1 MEKKITVAGNILAD
15 LVKTV
20 EVYPEKGMLST
31 ITDIKRGVGGCVPN
45 TAICLKKID
54 PEMHIRAVGRVGRD
68 EYGSFALGEL
78 ERAGIDTAFVRR
90 TDTPTSFSDV
100 ISVRS
105 TGERTFFHFRGA
117 NAEFCDEDV
126 APASLDCALFHI
138 GYVMLLDAL
147 DARDDEYGTR
157 LARLLSRVRAH
168 GIATSIDCVS
178 ETSGV
183 FREKVIPALKY
194 CTYAILNEIEA
205 ASVSGIP
212 ARGEDGALDDAGIV
226 QTMRFFLQCGVSG
239 KVIVHA
245 PEAGYLMDKSGYA
258 LKVPSLELPEGFIK
272 GKVGAGD
279 AFCAGALHGLITGMN
294 DEEVLRFASAAAAS
308 SLSAKDATSGMGNRV
323 EILALDSW
331 FKRQKGTRL
340 C

>member
-1 MEKKITVAGNILAD
+1 
-15 LVKTV
+15 
-20 EVYPEKGMLST
+20 
-31 ITDIKRGVGGCVPN
+31 
-45 TAICLKKID
+45 
-54 PEMHIRAVGRVGRD
+54 MHIRAVGRVGRD

-126 APASLDCALFHI
+126 APASLDCELFHI

-226 QTMRFFLQCGVSG
+226 QTMRFFFQCGVSG

-258 LKVPSLELPEGFIK
+258 LKSPRWNCPK
-272 GKVGAGD
+272 
-279 AFCAGALHGLITGMN
+279 
-294 DEEVLRFASAAAAS
+294 AS
-308 SLSAKDATSGMGNRV
+308 SRGRWARATPSVRGRCTGSSR
-323 EILALDSW
+323 A
-331 FKRQKGTRL
+331 
-340 C
+340 